1 MPCYTPKASSEDDFL
16 TQLNLDATIHA
27 IKYYY
32 EKRYQCSIP
41 KAIYKSHTH
50 WAATSSNG
58 FEILEEEGPVVKE
71 LSILHDIAHHVRCD
85 NIEFEDLYDVI
96 QLLDIHK
103 NPTEGG
109 YARIIKLVADILRSQ
124 FKWTPPELSN

>member
-1 MPCYTPKASSEDDFL
+1 MPCYTPKALSEDDFL

-32 EKRYQCSIP
+32 EKRYQCPIP
-41 KAIYKSHTH
+41 EAINKSHTH

-58 FEILEEEGPVVKE
+58 FEILEEAPVVKE
-71 LSILHDIAHHVRCD
+71 LNILHDIAHHVLCD
-85 NIEFEDLYDVI
+85 NIQFEELYDVI
-96 QLLDIHK
+96 QLLDISK

-109 YARIIKLVADILRSQ
+109 YARVAKFVADIIRSE
-124 FKWTPPELSN
+124 FKWTPPDLDK